1 MVSMITSYLIGIFC
15 VLAWGWWLCR
25 RMHLSDGFAPALG
38 LGSAIA
44 VLAAAGCC
52 GLLSLGAQA
61 FILGAVLVT
70 VRPKRGLTRGF
81 LLSPGVCAF
90 ITGCA
95 VLALLTLFTA
105 TAGAASGN
113 IHMEGYFL
121 FSGDSLSALDFLFA
135 IWTPGEN
142 SRSILFTTALPP
154 LAALSAVIARFFFT
168 KASRTVRLLLAGFC
182 GAGLAA
188 LMFFAVTGK
197 AVSLPVAAVCIG
209 LSCLLFILN
218 PASADDPLPA
228 LHRAQGVG
236 ILCSCLV
243 VLGYAGRGAAILMLF
258 LWLVRS
264 ISSGLRGKEL
274 IRAFAAAL
282 LPPVFLTLWCLW
294 LPMIVLALGI

>member
-1 MVSMITSYLIGIFC
+1 MITSYLIGIFC

-113 IHMEGYFL
+113 IRMEGYFL
-121 FSGDSLSALDFLFA
+121 FSGDSL
-135 IWTPGEN
+135 
-142 SRSILFTTALPP
+142 TALPP
-154 LAALSAVIARFFFT
+154 LAALSAVIARFSFP
-168 KASRTVRLLLAGFC
+168 KASRIVRLLLAGFC

-209 LSCLLFILN
+209 LSCLLVILN

-236 ILCSCLV
+236 ILCSGLV